1 MQRTVAG
8 KAAEKA
14 PSASV
19 SATILPVASKTDA
32 AGSGVASTV
41 LGIKKY
47 ENIWFIVFCTVFSHE
62 LVAAAVGVGWTLES
76 VEH

>member
-1 MQRTVAG
+1 MTFTAALALMAAMQEIQIAQVKRN
-8 KAAEKA
+8 
-14 PSASV
+14 SLF
-19 SATILPVASKTDA
+19 ILKL
-32 AGSGVASTV
+32 

>member
-1 MQRTVAG
+1 MTFTAALALMAAMQEIQIAQV
-8 KAAEKA
+8 KIN
-14 PSASV
+14 SLF
-19 SATILPVASKTDA
+19 ILKL
-32 AGSGVASTV
+32 

>member
-1 MQRTVAG
+1 MAAMQEIQIAQVKRN
-8 KAAEKA
+8 
-14 PSASV
+14 SLF
-19 SATILPVASKTDA
+19 ILKL
-32 AGSGVASTV
+32 

>member
-1 MQRTVAG
+1 MQEIQIAQV
-8 KAAEKA
+8 KIN
-14 PSASV
+14 SLF
-19 SATILPVASKTDA
+19 ILKL
-32 AGSGVASTV
+32 

>member
-1 MQRTVAG
+1 MAAMQEIQIAQVKRN
-8 KAAEKA
+8 
-14 PSASV
+14 SLF
-19 SATILPVASKTDA
+19 ILKL
-32 AGSGVASTV
+32 
-41 LGIKKY
+41 LGTKKY

>member
-1 MQRTVAG
+1 MQEIQIAQVKRN
-8 KAAEKA
+8 
-14 PSASV
+14 SLF
-19 SATILPVASKTDA
+19 ILKL
-32 AGSGVASTV
+32 

-47 ENIWFIVFCTVFSHE
+47 ENIWFIVFCTVFLHE